1 MTNAYNHNQPIHHP
15 IPDVPS
21 SYQPLVPSAFNALS
35 SICND
40 QLVALEQDAAHHGNL
55 DTRHIGLREEPDLR
69 RMAETATSTKQ
80 NTLLDTPFRS
90 DSHFACGAFPA
101 SPHRNPRY
109 NGSSGSTS
117 GEDDPVKKVS
127 MIQRRTGNPALQMTP
142 MSSGSFSSSQIK
154 ADASSPFAFGQRS
167 ARESLPHPFK
177 QPANPHALNHPI
189 SKAHNDRE
197 DSPSLMSSDS
207 ESLPR
212 SASRSPSDAL
222 LVRSH
227 FSSHLTASDSAGPG
241 YIGCRTSDMNFTP
254 LTSPVLGPLRTLKLQ
269 SAAPSRVSSPTPL
282 PLNAASCASPEFMHS
297 STDDTIIPYTP
308 RSSKVGQFDAL
319 PNSDVLNRVMAKR
332 KMPGTDETWSPAT
345 APLPPRSY
353 LHAARLVERSL
364 PPLRTP
370 QLSSGPSSP
379 GSSPKSFSQS
389 TGVQFSGSFP
399 HTPRSGH
406 TNGTLSVASSRAPSP
421 SPWPYSTTSSR
432 HRRVGSSGGL
442 NTQTQTHHHIA
453 QSVRVAFGIPPAN
466 SKTTWNPAWRYSQP
480 GSHSHSGVITP
491 FHFSDAGFSSSSMPG
506 SRSGSPPIT
515 LPPLKLPRPRSSH
528 TGQAGGMDDGV
539 VDDNSGRVELPGFRE
554 FEAATLV
561 PL

>member
-1 MTNAYNHNQPIHHP
+1 MPDAYNHIQPVHHP

-21 SYQPLVPSAFNALS
+21 SYQPLVPSAFNAFS
-35 SICND
+35 SIPND
-40 QLVALEQDAAHHGNL
+40 QLMALEQDAAHHGNL
-55 DTRHIGLREEPDLR
+55 DTRHMRLREEPDLR
-69 RMAETATSTKQ
+69 RMAETSPKQ
-80 NTLLDTPFRS
+80 NTLLETPFRS
-90 DSHFACGAFPA
+90 DLHCVGGTFAA

-127 MIQRRTGNPALQMTP
+127 MIQRRAGNPALQMTP
-142 MSSGSFSSSQIK
+142 MSSGSIGSSFSSSQIR

-167 ARESLPHPFK
+167 TRESHPHPFK
-177 QPANPHALNHPI
+177 QPANPHALNHPK
-189 SKAHNDRE
+189 SKAHKDRE

-222 LVRSH
+222 LVRSQ
-227 FSSHLTASDSAGPG
+227 FSSHP
-241 YIGCRTSDMNFTP
+241 IGCRTSDMNFTP
-254 LTSPVLGPLRTLKLQ
+254 LSSPVLGPLRTLKLQ

-282 PLNAASCASPEFMHS
+282 QLGVASCASPEFMHS
-297 STDDTIIPYTP
+297 STEDTIIPYAP
-308 RSSKVGQFDAL
+308 RSSKAGQCDTL
-319 PNSDVLNRVMAKR
+319 PNGDVFSRVMAKR
-332 KMPGTDETWSPAT
+332 KMPGTDETWPSAT

-379 GSSPKSFSQS
+379 GSSPKSFSQT

-406 TNGTLSVASSRAPSP
+406 ANGTVSLASSRAPSP

-432 HRRVGSSGGL
+432 HRRVGSSGGPH
-442 NTQTQTHHHIA
+442 TQTQTHHHIA
-453 QSVRVAFGIPPAN
+453 QSVRVAFGIPPAS
-466 SKTTWNPAWRYSQP
+466 SKTWSPAWRYSQP

-528 TGQAGGMDDGV
+528 AGQAGGTDDDV
-539 VDDNSGRVELPGFRE
+539 VDNNGGRVELPGFRE